1 MWWARFRIASR
12 CCRKC
17 RRVAEASRVKII
29 GTILLVALVAGGCAT
44 RSGVRNEMQRVMGED
59 RQRAEMERL
68 EKEPAV
74 WFRGDVQMLRVT
86 WREGL
91 TLAAALSEARYTGF
105 GTPKL
110 LTVTRA
116 EQIYRVNVRALLRG
130 QDNPELE
137 PGDVVE
143 VRR

>member
-1 MWWARFRIASR
+1 MLRFA
-12 CCRKC
+12 
-17 RRVAEASRVKII
+17 RVKII
-29 GTILLVALVAGGCAT
+29 GTILLAALVVGGCAT
-44 RSGVRNEMQRVMGED
+44 KAGTRR
-59 RQRAEMERL
+59 EMERVFMQERHHAEL
-68 EKEPAV
+68 ERLQKEPAV

-91 TLAAALSEARYTGF
+91 TLAAALTEARYTGF
-105 GTPKL
+105 GTPKS

-116 EQIYRVNVRALLRG
+116 GQLYKVNVRALLRG
-130 QDNPELE
+130 EDNPEME

>member
-1 MWWARFRIASR
+1 MKFLLSMLLFAV
-12 CCRKC
+12 
-17 RRVAEASRVKII
+17 VAV
-29 GTILLVALVAGGCAT
+29 GCAT
-44 RSGVRNEMQRVMGED
+44 KAGTRREMERVFMQE

-68 EKEPAV
+68 QKEPAV
-74 WFRGDVQMLRVT
+74 WFRGDVQMLRVA

-105 GTPKL
+105 GTPKS
-110 LTVTRA
+110 LTVTRV
-116 EQIYRVNVRALLRG
+116 EQVYKVNVRALLRG

>member
-1 MWWARFRIASR
+1 MRSFICLLFLATLIAG
-12 CCRKC
+12 CTTNAGT
-17 RRVAEASRVKII
+17 RR
-29 GTILLVALVAGGCAT
+29 
-44 RSGVRNEMQRVMGED
+44 EMQRVMGEE
-59 RQRAEMERL
+59 RQHAEMERL
-68 EKEPAV
+68 QKEPAV

-105 GTPKL
+105 GTPKS

-116 EQIYRVNVRALLRG
+116 EQVYKVNVRALLRG